1 MLQLTKTEAIQKLE
15 QGFGSIYTKENV
27 LELIEAI
34 IPDPDNSEI
43 TPQLE
48 LKVLERL
55 QDRLHDDI
63 YDKVTCLS
71 NDDIVDYETAS
82 FCIDY
87 GNRLEL
93 EQVELHWSGVSEAI
107 TDGIEYR
114 IRDLNKEVEL
124 SEGDEDEQPNGE
136 LSTEDISE

>member
-34 IPDPDNSEI
+34 IPDPDNAEI

-48 LKVLERL
+48 LQVLERL
-55 QDRLHDDI
+55 QDRLHDKV
-63 YDKVTCLS
+63 YDRVTGLS
-71 NDDIVDYETAS
+71 DDEIVDYETAS
-82 FCIDY
+82 FGIDY

-93 EQVELHWSGVSEAI
+93 EHVELHYSGVADAI
-107 TDGIEYR
+107 TDGIDSLLDE
-114 IRDLNKEVEL
+114 LNIAVEK
-124 SEGDEDEQPNGE
+124 SEGGPILNEV
-136 LSTEDISE
+136 STEDIAE